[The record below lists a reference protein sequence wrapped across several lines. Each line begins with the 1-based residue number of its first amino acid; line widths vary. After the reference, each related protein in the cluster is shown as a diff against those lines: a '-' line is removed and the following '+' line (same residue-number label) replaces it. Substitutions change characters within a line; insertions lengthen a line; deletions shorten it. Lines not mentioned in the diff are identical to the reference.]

1 MNSTQKRLL
10 PHILAVLLMIPSYAS
25 AAPETD
31 LTNIPLESLMELTV
45 SSVSKRTQ
53 PITNAAAAV
62 FVITQEDIR
71 RSGVTT
77 VADALR
83 MAPGIQV
90 ARIDSNKWAISSRGF
105 NGRFANKLLVLMD
118 GRSLYTPYF
127 MGVYWEI
134 QDTLLDDIDRIEV
147 IRGPGAALWGANAVN
162 GVINII
168 TKSAE
173 NTTGA
178 LLAAGGGS
186 YEKAFASARIGTTL
200 GENVNLRLY
209 AKHQQRDSF
218 AFESGAGSNDRWHTT
233 QGGFRMDSQPNL
245 RDTLTIQGDYYD
257 ARMDET
263 YLLYD
268 HPAVSTAPY
277 KREVQSGTAVNG
289 GNLLTRWQRSFSDTD
304 SLSLQLYYDH
314 SEHAI
319 LVSPQTFNT
328 VDVDFQHRF
337 ALCKHQDVVWGVG
350 YRHNQYEISNTPT
363 LKFNTTNVTN
373 EIFSAFLHDEISL
386 IPSKVSLIIG
396 SRFEQNDYSGF
407 SVQPNGRLLWMVN
420 PNNSIWGSVSRAV
433 RSSTKS
439 EQEINYNYRS
449 LAPSTPA
456 NPTQNPLPI
465 PLRLEINGNQNFKS
479 EEVLAYEI
487 GYRTELRSHLSFD
500 VALYYNLY
508 KNLRVITPAAGYMEP
523 PSGIPTNAVQPYILS
538 NDMHGRAI
546 GAEVAADWTP
556 LDWWRLQ
563 AAYSYENL
571 KMRLEGA
578 SVDEIN
584 KGNAEGDTPRHQ
596 VSLRSGLDLGHQVM
610 LDLWLR
616 GIGRLASIDGTAIP
630 GYVTMDVRM
639 AWKPFRNLELS
650 IVGQNLL
657 HNQHKEFIPEYINTL
672 PSQVVRSGYGKIT
685 WKF

>member
-1 MNSTQKRLL
+1 MNSTQKCLL
-10 PHILAVLLMIPSYAS
+10 PCVLAVLLMLPSFVSAS
-25 AAPETD
+25 SDTD
-31 LTNIPLESLMELTV
+31 LTDLPLESLMELNV
-45 SSVSKRTQ
+45 SSVSKKTQ

-77 VADALR
+77 IADALR

-127 MGVYWEI
+127 LGVYWEI
-134 QDTLLDDIDRIEV
+134 QDTLLDDVDRIEV
-147 IRGPGAALWGANAVN
+147 IRGPGAALWGTNAVN

-173 NTTGA
+173 NTEGT
-178 LLAAGGGS
+178 LLAAGGGT
-186 YEKAFASARIGTTL
+186 YEKAFAAARIGAAL
-200 GENVNLRLY
+200 GENASLRLY
-209 AKHQQRDSF
+209 VKHQQRDSF
-218 AFESGAGSNDRWHTT
+218 TFESGAASNDQWHTT
-233 QGGFRMDSQPNL
+233 QGGFRMDAQSGL

-257 ARMDET
+257 GRLNET

-268 HPAVSTAPY
+268 HPAVSTPPFQ
-277 KREVQSGTAVNG
+277 REVHTGTAVSG
-289 GNLLTRWQRSFSDTD
+289 GNLLSRWQRSFSDTN

-314 SEHAI
+314 SERDM

-328 VDVDFQHRF
+328 LDVDFQHRF
-337 ALCKHQDVVWGVG
+337 SPGIHQDIVWGLG
-350 YRHNQYEISNTPT
+350 YRHNQYGIVNTPT

-373 EIFSAFLHDEISL
+373 EIYSAFLHDEISL
-386 IPSKVSLIIG
+386 VPSKVSLIIG

-407 SVQPNGRLLWMVN
+407 SVQPNGRLLWMVT
-420 PNNSIWGSVSRAV
+420 PRNSLWGAVSRAV
-433 RSSTKS
+433 RSSTKG
-439 EQEINYNYRS
+439 EQEINYNYRT
-449 LAPSTPA
+449 LAAGEPPNPSA
-456 NPTQNPLPI
+456 QF

-479 EEVLAYEI
+479 EELLAYEI
-487 GYRTELRSHLSFD
+487 GYRTEIMSSLSMD
-500 VALYYNLY
+500 VAVYYNVY
-508 KNLRVITPAAGYMEP
+508 KNVRVITPMPPYQEP
-523 PSGIPTNAVQPYILS
+523 STGMPTNLVQPFILS

-563 AAYSYENL
+563 AAYSYQNL
-571 KMRLEGA
+571 KMQLEGA

-596 VSLRSGLDLGHQVM
+596 VSFRSGFDLGRQVT

-616 GIGRLASIDGTAIP
+616 GTDRLASIDGISIP

-639 AWKPFRNLELS
+639 AWKPVKNLEFS

-657 HNQHKEFIPEYINTL
+657 HSQHQEFIPEYINTL
-672 PSQVVRSGYGKIT
+672 PSQVVRSGYGKAT